1 MKKWEMNIVEG
12 FFMFIIGVVLLL
24 WGTSIHI
31 PSAYNTF
38 LGIPYQVNPE
48 FGSLFS
54 QMLELLLLGMFLVGI
69 GLGSMFSSLTIYA
82 LEKKIPEHPP
92 PPPPTNPQQPSSA

>member
-1 MKKWEMNIVEG
+1 MKKWESNVIVG
-12 FFMFIIGVVLLL
+12 FFMFAIGLVLVL

-48 FGSLFS
+48 FASSFV
-54 QMLELLLLGMFLVGI
+54 QMIGLLLVGVFLIGM
-69 GLGSMFSSLTIYA
+69 GLGSMVSSLTIYT
-82 LEKKIPEHPP
+82 LEKKLPENL
-92 PPPPTNPQQPSSA
+92 PPPPTNPQQPSST